1 MQYHKTVS
9 NGFQGMA
16 FPTHRIVLIGV
27 AVSAPTAF
35 PTAVYDTGH
44 IPDAV
49 HIDWRADLQ
58 DPVIRDYISPEK
70 FARLFSRHGITPDTT
85 CIFYGDA

>member
-1 MQYHKTVS
+1 LLS
-9 NGFQGMA
+9 
-16 FPTHRIVLIGV
+16 
-27 AVSAPTAF
+27 
-35 PTAVYDTGH
+35 DTGH

-58 DPVIRDYISPEK
+58 DPLIRDYISPEK
-70 FARLFSRHGITPDTT
+70 FARLCSRHGITPDTT